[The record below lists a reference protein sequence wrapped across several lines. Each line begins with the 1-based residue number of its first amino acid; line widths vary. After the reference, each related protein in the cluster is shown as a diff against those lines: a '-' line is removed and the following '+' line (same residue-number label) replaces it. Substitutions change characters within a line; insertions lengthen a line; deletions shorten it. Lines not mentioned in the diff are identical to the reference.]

1 MQDPTSEEGA
11 IIKRDWWQPWE
22 DENLPRLNYILQSY
36 DTAFSKKETA
46 DYTAITTWGVF
57 DPHEDGTEHLILLDA
72 KKDRYNF
79 PELKEVA
86 LEEYEYWEP
95 DMVLV
100 EGKASGL
107 PLADELMRINIPVV
121 TYSPGRRKR
130 GGGIDKTTRMHMV
143 APIFEAGRVWAPN
156 KSFAEEVIEECASF
170 PNGDHDDFCDS
181 MTMALIRFREGNLV
195 TLEEDEPEVYVPYRR
210 REYY

>member
-1 MQDPTSEEGA
+1 M
-11 IIKRDWWQPWE
+11 
-22 DENLPRLNYILQSY
+22 
-36 DTAFSKKETA
+36 
-46 DYTAITTWGVF
+46 
-57 DPHEDGTEHLILLDA
+57 LDA

-143 APIFEAGRVWAPN
+143 ALSLRQVECGLPTKVLQKKLLKSVRHFPMATTTIF
-156 KSFAEEVIEECASF
+156 VIA
-170 PNGDHDDFCDS
+170 